1 MPCPPFQS
9 RLVAV
14 IGVNKNN
21 HRCGVTR
28 LGEDWLATNWPTA
41 WVKVLRFCFPMTND
55 ADLLEAAVTLVV
67 AVKSS
72 WSTVE
77 NIVQASD
84 DIIKVVQK
92 NEDSLQRPLP
102 LRLLKLILILH
113 QYKSIYTE
121 FLGRWSRW
129 SFNLV
134 TSNPNL

>member
-1 MPCPPFQS
+1 
-9 RLVAV
+9 
-14 IGVNKNN
+14 
-21 HRCGVTR
+21 
-28 LGEDWLATNWPTA
+28 
-41 WVKVLRFCFPMTND
+41 MTND